1 MTGGGGAH
9 GGNRS
14 VLGQRLLPKEYHSL
28 WQEKLDVDGIVKCLA
43 LHFPSRLSTCVVYG
57 FSMDASR

>member
-1 MTGGGGAH
+1 MTGGGGSH

-28 WQEKLDVDGIVKCLA
+28 WPEKLVVDGIVKCLA
-43 LHFPSRLSTCVVYG
+43 LPLETKYVCSIWLLCGRF
-57 FSMDASR
+57 